1 MNVNSNQPNT
11 EDNSLQT
18 VGVDGREPRGA
29 AIPAVSCLAPVSVAA
44 SVKQKVQIM
53 KKIFITKDK
62 GTVIGHQIAAP
73 PHPSHTI
80 PRPGSCPVV
89 ASGAAAA
96 PASVQQKVSI
106 VKSADNK
113 LYVLGLLPGQQLV
126 QMPDGRLQIFSNLPV
141 EDLTAASPS
150 TGATNTAAPTENS
163 PLVTLTRDSGLRTV
177 PGSGGPE
184 GDLQS
189 VSNIS
194 LASSSKT
201 TAHELKRKYD
211 SIETKIQEGK
221 SNVEER
227 SVALLESTLETSTE
241 SIKANNDVGGVKNN
255 NNVVKPKCHICFG
268 EMSTKIAQCISGHLL
283 CWPCKEK
290 MGDKNCA
297 FCDQPVNGRA
307 FGMEAYLRTI
317 FG

>member
-1 MNVNSNQPNT
+1 M
-11 EDNSLQT
+11 
-18 VGVDGREPRGA
+18 
-29 AIPAVSCLAPVSVAA
+29 
-44 SVKQKVQIM
+44 
-53 KKIFITKDK
+53 
-62 GTVIGHQIAAP
+62 
-73 PHPSHTI
+73 
-80 PRPGSCPVV
+80 
-89 ASGAAAA
+89 
-96 PASVQQKVSI
+96 
-106 VKSADNK
+106 
-113 LYVLGLLPGQQLV
+113 
-126 QMPDGRLQIFSNLPV
+126 
-141 EDLTAASPS
+141 
-150 TGATNTAAPTENS
+150 
-163 PLVTLTRDSGLRTV
+163 
-177 PGSGGPE
+177 
-184 GDLQS
+184 
-189 VSNIS
+189 
-194 LASSSKT
+194 ASSSKT

>member
-1 MNVNSNQPNT
+1 
-11 EDNSLQT
+11 
-18 VGVDGREPRGA
+18 
-29 AIPAVSCLAPVSVAA
+29 
-44 SVKQKVQIM
+44 M
-53 KKIFITKDK
+53 KKVPIPNLNHTK
-62 GTVIGHQIAAP
+62 
-73 PHPSHTI
+73 
-80 PRPGSCPVV
+80 PRPGSCPAM
-89 ASGAAAA
+89 ASGTAATPA
-96 PASVQQKVSI
+96 PVQQKVQI

-113 LYVLGLLPGQQLV
+113 LHVRGLLPGQRLV
-126 QMPDGRLQIFSNLPV
+126 HMPDGRMQIFSNQPV

-163 PLVTLTRDSGLRTV
+163 PLETLTRDGGLLVAPV
-177 PGSGGPE
+177 PGGPE

-194 LASSSKT
+194 LASSIKT
-201 TAHELKRKYD
+201 TANELKRKYD
-211 SIETKIQEGK
+211 SIETKINEGN
-221 SNVEER
+221 SNVEKR
-227 SVALLESTLETSTE
+227 IARLESILETSSE
-241 SIKANNDVGGVKNN
+241 SIKANIGVGAVNN
-255 NNVVKPKCHICFG
+255 NINVVKPKCHICFG
-268 EMSTKIAQCISGHLL
+268 EMSSKIAQCISGHLL